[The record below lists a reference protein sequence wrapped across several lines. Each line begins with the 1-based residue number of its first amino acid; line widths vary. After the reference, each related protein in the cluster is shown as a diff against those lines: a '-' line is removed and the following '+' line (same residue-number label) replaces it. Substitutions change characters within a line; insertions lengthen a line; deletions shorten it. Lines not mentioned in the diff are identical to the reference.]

1 MSDDAAHRGKPRH
14 RIEVADETLIY
25 RSVPIDDLTPTGAQ
39 LAAAAGFKPKQHAVV
54 LQVLPN
60 GELEDVR
67 PTEVVDLRHGVE
79 RFVIV
84 GTVRNFVLGRYL
96 LGQWE
101 AVFEHD
107 GELAS
112 DGVPFAH

>member
-1 MSDDAAHRGKPRH
+1 MSV
-14 RIEVADETLIY
+14 IERE
-25 RSVPIDDLTPTGAQ
+25 
-39 LAAAAGFKPKQHAVV
+39 
-54 LQVLPN
+54 
-60 GELEDVR
+60 R
-67 PTEVVDLRHGVE
+67 PGSL
-79 RFVIV
+79 